1 MIITWMGDHYSVNVD
16 TVVINTIK
24 ILVVQKWC
32 IKKTPGAPQTIN
44 NNNFTIS
51 LEFFEV
57 MQSFRESIP
66 VIICVCYSFE
76 HLDSY

>member
-1 MIITWMGDHYSVNVD
+1 MVHKN
-16 TVVINTIK
+16 
-24 ILVVQKWC
+24 
-32 IKKTPGAPQTIN
+32 TPGAPQTIN
-44 NNNFTIS
+44 NNNFTLS
-51 LEFFEV
+51 LAFFEV